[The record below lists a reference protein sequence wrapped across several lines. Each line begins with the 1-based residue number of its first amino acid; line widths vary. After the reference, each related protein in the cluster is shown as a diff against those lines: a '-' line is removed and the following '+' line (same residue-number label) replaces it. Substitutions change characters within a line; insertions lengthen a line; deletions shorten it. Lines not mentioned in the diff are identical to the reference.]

1 MSIVKKHSSKRHIT
15 GNLKI
20 KNMENINVSEIM
32 QQVES
37 GKLSFEDLKK
47 MDLTPEQYSELGRA
61 FLRHAAELKEF
72 DKELTND
79 KN

>member
-1 MSIVKKHSSKRHIT
+1 MGIVRKYSGSRKLT
-15 GNLKI
+15 GDLKI
-20 KNMENINVSEIM
+20 KIMENINVSEIM